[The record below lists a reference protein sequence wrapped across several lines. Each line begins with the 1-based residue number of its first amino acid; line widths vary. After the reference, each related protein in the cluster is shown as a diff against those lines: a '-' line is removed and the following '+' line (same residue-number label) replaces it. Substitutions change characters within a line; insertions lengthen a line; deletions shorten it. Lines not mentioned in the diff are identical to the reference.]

1 MITVQTKINAS
12 IDKAWDFWRLPEH
25 IVKWNSPSNDW
36 YTSKAENDLTLGG
49 KFKYTMNAK
58 EQDLH
63 FDFEGVYTKVEK
75 NKVIEYKLHDN
86 RTGSVQF
93 LENDN
98 QIILTETFEPTP
110 SDPESMQQ
118 EWCQAVIDNFK
129 KYVESFSK

>member
-25 IVKWNSPSNDW
+25 IVKWNSPSKDW

-49 KFKYTMNAK
+49 KFKYTMTAK

-63 FDFEGVYTKVEK
+63 FDFEGAYTKIEK
-75 NKVIEYKLHDN
+75 NKVIAYKLFDN
-86 RTGSVQF
+86 RTGSIQF
-93 LENDN
+93 QENDN
-98 QIILTETFEPTP
+98 HIILTEIFEPTIN
-110 SDPESMQQ
+110 DPESMQK

-129 KYVESFSK
+129 KYVESFSE